1 MIALLASLK
10 KETLLLLRD
19 WHALLVL
26 FIMPSLFIT
35 IMSQA
40 LQGPLGEHSN
50 IQIKG
55 EIILQSK
62 AETAIAFSSELRE
75 QPNLQLTLNE
85 QAGALSIANNLF
97 SILILPAFDDAL
109 NGINNK
115 KTGVNIAFA
124 PEVQLRDRLLIK
136 SAVQASF
143 AHFNTII
150 IANDL
155 GYDKAYAE
163 EELLKQAFIFAEGQT
178 PEQRPNAVQQSVP
191 AWLIF
196 AMFFISIPISTTVIQ
211 ERQQRTLMRLR
222 TLGLSLS
229 ILYTAKLAPYFI
241 VNILQLI
248 IMLFIGSVL
257 LPLTGSEGLSLDVN
271 LVALLLISMCV
282 SICALGLASL
292 IASIA
297 RTVEQATAAS
307 GTANILF
314 AALGGIMIPVFI
326 MPQGMQTLSQLSPM
340 AWALNGFLEVLIR
353 DGNVSSILV
362 PSGKLML
369 LGIILWQVSIYVL
382 SRDSNHE

>member
-50 IQIKG
+50 VQLKG

-62 AETAIAFSSELRE
+62 AGSAVAFAAELRQ
-75 QPNLQLTLNE
+75 QPNLSLTLSE
-85 QAGALSIANNLF
+85 QVGALNIANNLF
-97 SILILPAFDDAL
+97 NIVILPKFDDAL
-109 NGINNK
+109 NRTNNEAV
-115 KTGVNIAFA
+115 GVHIAFA
-124 PEVQLRDRLLIK
+124 PAVQLRDRLLIK
-136 SAVQASF
+136 SAVQAVF
-143 AHFNTII
+143 AHFNTVI
-150 IANDL
+150 IANEL
-155 GYDKAYAE
+155 GYDKTYAE
-163 EELLKQAFIFAEGQT
+163 EEFLKQDFIFAEGQT
-178 PEQRPNAVQQSVP
+178 LEQRPNAVQQSVP

-222 TLGLSLS
+222 TLGLPLS

-241 VNILQLI
+241 VNILQFI

-257 LPLTGSEGLSLDVN
+257 LPLTGSKGLSLDVN

-340 AWALNGFLEVLIR
+340 AWALDGFLEVLIR
-353 DGNVSSILV
+353 AGNVQSILA
-362 PSGKLML
+362 PAGKLVL
-369 LGIILWQVSIYVL
+369 LGIILWQASIYIL
-382 SRDSNHE
+382 SRDSNHD